1 MGKLACG
8 VDKSSGNL
16 ERFSARVSKHAL
28 GASFTQNRESHTY
41 ISLNTHS
48 TTNAFTC
55 KPDSFSIC
63 LRVLRFFGTWP
74 KTTVTRLDD
83 DQYSHGILEW
93 SGLVAGITTV
103 AGQPELLP

>member
-1 MGKLACG
+1 MELINLQAILKDLVPGFQSMHLEHH
-8 VDKSSGNL
+8 SLRTGNL
-16 ERFSARVSKHAL
+16 TL
-28 GASFTQNRESHTY
+28 T
-41 ISLNTHS
+41 SLLTLILQLTHS
-48 TTNAFTC
+48 LASQILF
-55 KPDSFSIC
+55 PIC